1 MHRGTKQGRAGVSG
15 FDYETK
21 PQSAGAEAP
30 VKAPVE
36 KKSALPATVE
46 AHVTNLYLRWQN
58 PRLVSVMIDGRQ
70 ERCRVRDR
78 AFFTPGMTLQVHPIA
93 AGLGECQDIPR
104 RRPT

>member
-1 MHRGTKQGRAGVSG
+1 MRRSPRA
-15 FDYETK
+15 
-21 PQSAGAEAP
+21 PALRLQSRLRL
-30 VKAPVE
+30 K

-93 AGLGECQDIPR
+93 AGLWECQDIPR